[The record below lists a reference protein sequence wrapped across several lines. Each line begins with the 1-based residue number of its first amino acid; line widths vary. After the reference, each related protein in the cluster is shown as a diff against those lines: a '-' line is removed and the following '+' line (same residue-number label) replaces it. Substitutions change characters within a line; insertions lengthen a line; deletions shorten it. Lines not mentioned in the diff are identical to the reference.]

1 MNRALSWGS
10 FAAGLGVV
18 LWVGAGYAATS
29 PLALVVLA
37 LIITAYLAGAREL
50 HHFGQ
55 DTEALARALERP
67 PQTLQALDDWLTGVP
82 AALRLGV
89 ARRIDGERVGLP
101 GPTLAPYLVGL
112 LVLLG
117 MLGTFLGMVVTLK
130 GAVVALDRTADLPAL
145 REALSAPV
153 KGLGLAFGTSVAG
166 VAASA
171 ALGLWAALARR
182 HRGQVAQALEAAVA
196 GPLCDFSAAQQ
207 WAQAREAQ
215 RLLLERQQQA
225 EQQALQAQQQQ
236 AQREE
241 RQERQAQQQALQQA
255 QVELMQAQA
264 QLAPQLLAQWQAAM
278 TQMQRQ
284 AEALETRLL
293 AGQERFHAHAQSV
306 HSELAAAVQR
316 SLHDHLRDSLAE
328 MARLS
333 HEGLQPL
340 VQTTL
345 HGLAQQAQQVQAHT
359 QQAVQQHLEGV
370 GQRVQTALS
379 AVEAGWARQL
389 DHHGQL
395 LDRQAQD
402 LRQVLLTFNDRF
414 GERSEQLLASVDQA
428 HKALN
433 DARRTAQVAEDA
445 QRAQLA
451 ASLEALLQTM
461 DRTAA
466 EQRLAVE
473 ALLASSAAVLQQVG
487 ERFFGQAEAAAGAL
501 GEAGGQLQG
510 SAIELSSL
518 GESFGVAVR
527 QFVDTSQGLGESLRR
542 IDEALRKSA
551 ARSDDQLAYYVA
563 QARELIELSV
573 ASQKQV
579 IDGLQAVARA
589 PGPGPAGTV
598 ASDSEREEPL
608 RAGLNPV
615 AEAL

>member
-37 LIITAYLAGAREL
+37 LIIIAYLAGAREL

-196 GPLCDFSAAQQ
+196 GPLRDFSAVQQ
-207 WAQAREAQ
+207 WAQEREAQ

-241 RQERQAQQQALQQA
+241 RQERQAQQQAFLQA
-255 QVELMQAQA
+255 QAELMQAQS

-278 TQMQRQ
+278 AQMQRQ

-316 SLHDHLRDSLAE
+316 SLHDHLRHSLAE
-328 MARLS
+328 TARLS

-340 VQTTL
+340 VEATL
-345 HGLAQQAQQVQAHT
+345 QGLAQQAQQVQAHT
-359 QQAVQQHLEGV
+359 QQAVERHLEGV
-370 GQRVQTALS
+370 SQQLRANLKAEDGQR
-379 AVEAGWARQL
+379 AR
-389 DHHGQL
+389 
-395 LDRQAQD
+395 
-402 LRQVLLTFNDRF
+402 
-414 GERSEQLLASVDQA
+414 
-428 HKALN
+428 
-433 DARRTAQVAEDA
+433 
-445 QRAQLA
+445 LA

>member
-196 GPLCDFSAAQQ
+196 GPLRDFSAAQQ
-207 WAQAREAQ
+207 WAQEREAQ

-236 AQREE
+236 AQREQ
-241 RQERQAQQQALQQA
+241 RQERHAQQQAFQQA
-255 QVELMQAQA
+255 QAELMQVQA

-284 AEALETRLL
+284 ADALETRLL
-293 AGQERFHAHAQSV
+293 AGQERFHAQAQSV
-306 HSELAAAVQR
+306 HADLAAAVQR
-316 SLHDHLRDSLAE
+316 SLQEHMRASLAE
-328 MARLS
+328 TARAS
-333 HEGLQPL
+333 REGLQPL
-340 VQTTL
+340 VEATL
-345 HGLAQQAQQVQAHT
+345 QGLAQQAQQLQAHT
-359 QQAVQQHLEGV
+359 QQAVLQHLEGV
-370 GQRVQTALS
+370 SQQLRANLKAEDGQR
-379 AVEAGWARQL
+379 AR
-389 DHHGQL
+389 
-395 LDRQAQD
+395 
-402 LRQVLLTFNDRF
+402 
-414 GERSEQLLASVDQA
+414 
-428 HKALN
+428 
-433 DARRTAQVAEDA
+433 
-445 QRAQLA
+445 LA

-501 GEAGGQLQG
+501 GQAGGQLQG

-608 RAGLNPV
+608 RAGLNPL